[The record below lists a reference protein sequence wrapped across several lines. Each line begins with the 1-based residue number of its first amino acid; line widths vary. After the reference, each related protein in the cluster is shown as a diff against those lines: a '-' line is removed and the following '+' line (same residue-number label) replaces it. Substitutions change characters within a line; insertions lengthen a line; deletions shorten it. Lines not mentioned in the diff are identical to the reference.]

1 MINTYRDFYD
11 SFTPEQLA
19 DWAYEGIRIR
29 DLYNENLILNT
40 PPAVQTYPDWVID
53 ILQAN
58 DMIIIFLILVK
69 FAILAVLLEN

>member
-53 ILQAN
+53 IL
-58 DMIIIFLILVK
+58 
-69 FAILAVLLEN
+69 